1 VSASPARR
9 VSRPVRKAHG
19 VGAVA
24 AHAGLRLVIHLWL
37 LAVAVL
43 VLFPILWMVST
54 SFKTDVEIVRFPPTL
69 LPEAPTTAAYVKIW
83 QLKSFGRFFW
93 NSTVVSAISTTC
105 SVLLAALAGYGF
117 SRFSFRGSRLL
128 IFVFLVTQMVPAILL
143 LLPYF
148 MLMRQLGLLNSYTGL
163 VLAYTSFALPF
174 CTWMLKGFFDAI
186 PREVDEAAMI
196 DGCSR
201 GQALVRVVGPLALP
215 GVAATAL
222 FSFLVAWNHYLF
234 ALGLATSPDM
244 YTLPVGIASTIG
256 EFRIAWNE
264 LMAGATIASVPILVL
279 YAALERQFVEGLTA
293 GAVKG

>member
-1 VSASPARR
+1 MSASALGAPAHRAPVGSRR
-9 VSRPVRKAHG
+9 RP
-19 VGAVA
+19 AVERA
-24 AHAGLRLVIHLWL
+24 LRLLIHLWL
-37 LAVAVL
+37 LAVAAL
-43 VLFPILWMVST
+43 VLFPIFWMVST

-83 QLKSFGRFFW
+83 QLKGFPRFFW
-93 NSTVVSAISTTC
+93 NSAVVSTVSTAA
-105 SVLLAALAGYGF
+105 SVLLAVLAGYGF
-117 SRFSFRGSRLL
+117 SRFAFRGARFLL
-128 IFVFLVTQMVPAILL
+128 FLFLVTQMVPAVLL

-148 MLMRQLGLLNSYTGL
+148 VLMRELNLLNSHTGL

-201 GQALVRVVGPLALP
+201 GRALLLVIAPLALP
-215 GVAATAL
+215 GMAATAL

-234 ALGLATSPDM
+234 ALGLATNPSM

-256 EFRIAWNE
+256 EFRVAWNE
-264 LMAGATIASVPILVL
+264 LMAGATIASAPIILL
-279 YAALERQFVEGLTA
+279 YMALERYFVEGLTA